1 MISVEYEHASL
12 CCLSLRTTNKWNI
25 DNQKITHQPNCFHSY
40 RSKYFNQII
49 GYTKKYSNFATVIEL
64 SVLGVSPS
72 GLTMFLRAA
81 LSCCTNI
88 QKK

>member
-40 RSKYFNQII
+40 RSKYLNQII

-72 GLTMFLRAA
+72 GLTNVPAGGSIL
-81 LSCCTNI
+81 LH
-88 QKK
+88 